1 MSRSPILLAP
11 VYKPLR
17 SLGLESRATIVARF
31 SKPSE
36 RSELLTVADWL
47 ANDASGLLRFLFSL
61 GLADREKFDPTQ
73 EIGET
78 RESGSVF
85 HTEPGEMSNVPDWLA
100 NVSFADS
107 VDACL
112 QTTSLPRLGK
122 ASDYEEAN
130 C

>member
-11 VYKPLR
+11 VYELLR

-47 ANDASGLLRFLFSL
+47 AN
-61 GLADREKFDPTQ
+61 
-73 EIGET
+73 
-78 RESGSVF
+78 
-85 HTEPGEMSNVPDWLA
+85 
-100 NVSFADS
+100 VSFANS
-107 VDACL
+107 VGACL

-122 ASDYEEAN
+122 PSDYEEAN

>member
-11 VYKPLR
+11 VYELLR
-17 SLGLESRATIVARF
+17 SLSLESRATIVARF

-36 RSELLTVADWL
+36 RSEPLTGGNWL

-61 GLADREKFDPTQ
+61 GLADRGKIDPTQ

-78 RESGSVF
+78 RESRSVCQ
-85 HTEPGEMSNVPDWLA
+85 TELA
-100 NVSFADS
+100 KRTFYRWELVGK
-107 VDACL
+107 CL
-112 QTTSLPRLGK
+112 VRRF
-122 ASDYEEAN
+122 